1 MKAAV
6 VTAPGQAPQYQDFPE
21 PVAAAGEA
29 IISMRAAGLHPVVK
43 SLASGQHYA
52 SGGQLPAI
60 PGIDGVGVLA
70 DGRAVYCFAA
80 RGPYGTMAEKT
91 VVAPEKCIPI
101 PENLDPLQAAAIV
114 NPGISAWLSLKLRA
128 NLLPAETVLIL
139 GATGVAGQFAIQ
151 AARLLGAGKVI
162 AAGRNVEAL
171 KSLPVDAIISLSES
185 EEAISEAFSAQLH
198 GKGVDVVIDY
208 LWGRP
213 TELLLAAL
221 AKGFRR
227 EPTART
233 RLVEVG
239 AMAGPAITL
248 PAAVLRSV
256 DLTLMGSGLG
266 SVPLDQ
272 ITNAIP
278 TFFSLAAEGHL
289 SVAVKSL
296 PLTQVEEAWTA
307 VQKGKRIVFSI

>member
-6 VTAPGQAPQYQDFPE
+6 VTEPGHAPQYQDFPE
-21 PVAAAGEA
+21 PIASAGEA
-29 IISMRAAGLHPVVK
+29 IATMQAAGLHPVVK

-60 PGIDGVGVLA
+60 PGLDGVGVLG
-70 DGRAVYCFAA
+70 DGRTVFCVTT
-80 RGPYGTMAEKT
+80 RSPYGTMAEKT
-91 VVAPEKCIPI
+91 VVNPEKCISI
-101 PENLDPLQAAAIV
+101 PERLDPTQAAAIV

-128 NLLPAETVLIL
+128 NLAAGETVLIL
-139 GATGVAGQFAIQ
+139 GATGVAGQLAVQ
-151 AARLLGAGKVI
+151 AARFLGAGKII
-162 AAGRNVEAL
+162 AAGRNVETL
-171 KSLPVDAIISLSES
+171 KTLPIDAVIPLSES
-185 EEAISEAFSAQLH
+185 EESISEAFSAQLKD
-198 GKGVDVVIDY
+198 GGIDVVIDY
-208 LWGRP
+208 LWGRN
-213 TELLLAAL
+213 TELLLAAI

-227 EPTART
+227 EATART

-239 AMAGPAITL
+239 AIAGPTISL

-266 SVPLDQ
+266 SVPLNQ
-272 ITNAIP
+272 IMNAIP

-289 SVAVKSL
+289 SVAVESV
-296 PLTQVEEAWTA
+296 PLAQVEQAWTA